1 MTPERLEHAR
11 RIVEAVF
18 REQMS
23 DIDFF
28 EILVKP
34 DLEKYDDEDLDYLEV
49 RAIHEGEWD
58 QLSSERILDLLVA
71 LRRRLYDAGVTEF
84 PVLYMIMKS
93 DWDEHPEAA

>member
-1 MTPERLEHAR
+1 MTPEKLEHAR

-49 RAIHEGEWD
+49 RAIYEGDWD

-71 LRRRLYDAGVTEF
+71 LRRRLYDDGVTEF